1 MKVFLK
7 KDIEQIGF
15 ANQIVSV
22 REGFARNFLI
32 PNDFAVEVTQENEA
46 IYLKKIKKME
56 YKKEAIATAT
66 SMLSEKIK
74 HMKLILKKKIHDN
87 GELYGSVSPADI
99 ITLLEQQGVK
109 VSKNQIEFGKIKKQ
123 GSYPVVI
130 KLTSRLQATCTIQIV
145 AE

>member
-7 KDIEQIGF
+7 KDIEQVGF

-32 PNDFAVEVTQENEA
+32 PNSFAVEITPENEE

-74 HMKLILKKKIHDN
+74 YMKLTLKKKIHDN
-87 GELYGSVSPADI
+87 GELYGAVSSSDI
-99 ITLLEQQGVK
+99 VKLLEEQGIK
-109 VSKNQIEFGKIKKQ
+109 VTKNQIEFGKIKKQ
-123 GSYPVVI
+123 GSYPVTV
-130 KLTSRLQATCTIQIV
+130 KLTSRLQANCTLQIIP
-145 AE
+145 E

>member
-7 KDIEQIGF
+7 KDIEQVGF

-32 PNDFAVEVTQENEA
+32 PNNFAVEITPENEE
-46 IYLKKIKKME
+46 IYVKKIKKME

-74 HMKLILKKKIHDN
+74 HMKLTLKKKIHDN
-87 GELYGSVSPADI
+87 GELYGAISSSDI
-99 ITLLEQQGVK
+99 VKLLEEQGVK
-109 VSKNQIEFGKIKKQ
+109 VTKNQIELGKIKKQ
-123 GSYPVVI
+123 GSYPVTV
-130 KLTSRLQATCTIQIV
+130 KLTSRLQATCTLQILP
-145 AE
+145 E